1 MRRAAAAGRGGLLCS
16 GRGVVVARPAWL
28 GEVRGLGYQPVTR
41 LTALGW
47 RDSSFGGRLAA
58 GPGAVAYWRAGLGW
72 RLSRL
77 SSVRRPVAMAYR
89 SAGLGWRPGRL
100 RRVCPAGHQAVAWF
114 PTMPGCAGL
123 ACTGLACTGLA
134 CTGRCRGA
142 RGVLGAGADAT
153 PPPAR
158 AGLARRAGARGR
170 WLRGPTLAHGG
181 IRRVVRPMAGF
192 LA

>member
-1 MRRAAAAGRGGLLCS
+1 
-16 GRGVVVARPAWL
+16 VARPARL
-28 GEVRGLGYQPVTR
+28 GEVRGPGYQPVTR

-47 RDSSFGGRLAA
+47 RDSSFGGRLAP

-72 RLSRL
+72 RRGRL

-123 ACTGLACTGLA
+123 ACTGLACAGLACTGLACTGLACTGLA
-134 CTGRCRGA
+134 CTGRCRGV
-142 RGVLGAGADAT
+142 RGVLGAGADAA